1 MPFMVWLVLLCL
13 SQYCIYQTVHFKQ
26 HYWETASKM
35 LMETIFKPSTT
46 LFLGL
51 KQEQWGLIRP
61 PQTTA
66 VVQWTL
72 YFPTWIWALL
82 QDHSCRSCG
91 DGEPGGEVC
100 QWNLGVIFSKNKEV
114 HGSVLWDHQ
123 DSSVWWAEWCC
134 GEEGVRRRDTGH
146 SPLRAHPPASR
157 ASCPTGL
164 LPGTRGT
171 LRVRTLSWGVCS
183 SNPLPVHRK
192 PTQSLVW
199 PLGSR
204 KISAHPE
211 QLRAFGIF
219 FWGNH
224 LLQRVRNA
232 SPMLTSMRS
241 RRAC

>member
-1 MPFMVWLVLLCL
+1 MLFMVWLVLLCL

-26 HYWETASKM
+26 HYWETASKI
-35 LMETIFKPSTT
+35 LTETIFKPSTT

-100 QWNLGVIFSKNKEV
+100 RWNLGVIFSKNKEV

-123 DSSVWWAEWCC
+123 GSSVWWAEWCC
-134 GEEGVRRRDTGH
+134 GEEGVKRRDTGH
-146 SPLRAHPPASR
+146 SPLRARPPASR
-157 ASCPTGL
+157 ANCPTGL
-164 LPGTRGT
+164 LPANGGHSELEPFPRGCAHPT
-171 LRVRTLSWGVCS
+171 LHLFTGNLLSLWFGLS
-183 SNPLPVHRK
+183 AAERYR
-192 PTQSLVW
+192 PTQNSW
-199 PLGSR
+199 KPLGSSSEGTTYCR
-204 KISAHPE
+204 
-211 QLRAFGIF
+211 G
-219 FWGNH
+219 
-224 LLQRVRNA
+224 
-232 SPMLTSMRS
+232 
-241 RRAC
+241 